1 MKKFTLL
8 PLAALVAS
16 SMAMADDIKVLKF
29 SEDGTP
35 TTFDPVQA
43 GTTYANTVTTAVYDT
58 LYEYKYLK
66 SPFELKP
73 NLAVDMPQVSED
85 GLTYTIKLKKGV
97 KFIDDPAFAD
107 GKGREVTAED
117 FVYSIKRHFDPKN
130 RSQGSWLWTGKIVG
144 VDDWKA
150 NGSDYSKTIEGV
162 QALDSHTV
170 QIKLIKPFPQLTY
183 TLAMGY
189 SSVVP
194 FEAVEKYGRELSVHP
209 VGSGPFKLVS
219 HNSTKTVLEKNT
231 DYRQE
236 TFDLAGSGYDAKV
249 HGFTGI
255 ASLDGKTLPIVDR
268 VELNWVKQASAR
280 WNSFSKGTE
289 IVNTTLQN
297 EQMNEVL
304 ANKHPVQLKPEYAER
319 FNFRVNPEAGLVYNF
334 FNFDDE
340 YFGYS
345 KDPEINA
352 ANKALRCAIV
362 KSFNWPQRVNRF
374 YLGIG
379 EAYPGFIV
387 PGTDGF
393 DPNMDQSSI
402 QQDIAGAK
410 KLLKEHGWTKQNLPV
425 LNYPGVSS
433 TRNKQFF
440 EQFRGNLTKIGY
452 PKKKVRQKTYA
463 TFGDFNKDVKMSKT
477 QLIPMGWGLD
487 YPDAENTL
495 QLFYGPNRS
504 PGSNGSNY
512 NNPEFNKLYEQAS
525 VMQPSPERTE
535 IYKKMNQMVVDDC
548 VGIGGYSRTR
558 IRMWHKNA
566 IMWPQRDVMGNYLKY
581 VDIKS

>member
-1 MKKFTLL
+1 MKKFTML
-8 PLAALVAS
+8 PLAALVVS
-16 SMAMADDIKVLKF
+16 SFAMADDIKVFKF

-35 TTFDPVQA
+35 TTFDPVQS

-85 GLTYTIKLKKGV
+85 GLTYTIKLKQGV
-97 KFIDDPAFAD
+97 KFIDDPAFEG
-107 GKGREVTAED
+107 GKGREVTAGD
-117 FVYSIKRHFDPKN
+117 FVYSIKRHFDVKN
-130 RSQGSWLWTGKIVG
+130 RSQGAWLWSGKIVG
-144 VDDWKA
+144 LDAWKDA
-150 NGSDYSKTIEGV
+150 GSDYAKEIEGLK
-162 QALDSHTV
+162 ALDRYTV
-170 QIKLIKPFPQLTY
+170 QIKLVKPFPQLTY

-189 SSVVP
+189 SGVVP
-194 FEAVEKYGRELSVHP
+194 VEAVEKYGRELSIHP

-219 HNSTKTVLEKNT
+219 HNSTKTVLEKNP

-236 TFDLAGSGYDAKV
+236 TFDLAGSGYNEEV

-255 ASLDGKTLPIVDR
+255 ASLDGKQLPIVDR
-268 VELNWVKQASAR
+268 VELNWIKQASAR

-289 IVNTTLQN
+289 VANTTLQN
-297 EQMNEVL
+297 EQMDEVL
-304 ANKHPVQLKPEYAER
+304 ASKNPVKLKPEYAEQ

-345 KDPEINA
+345 DDPTTNA
-352 ANKALRCAIV
+352 QNKALRCAIV
-362 KSFNWPQRVNRF
+362 KSFDWPQRINRF

-393 DPNMDQSSI
+393 DPNMDDASI
-402 QQDIAGAK
+402 TQDLAGAK
-410 KLLKEHGWTKQNLPV
+410 KLLKEHGWNKRNLPV
-425 LNYPGVSS
+425 IYYPGTAS

-452 PKKKVRQKTYA
+452 PKRKIKQKTYA
-463 TFGDFNKDVKMSKT
+463 TFGDFNRDVKNSKT
-477 QLIPMGWGLD
+477 QMIPMGWGLD

-495 QLFYGPNRS
+495 QLFYGPNRA
-504 PGSNGSNY
+504 PGSNSANY

-525 VMQPSPERTE
+525 VMQPSPERTAL
-535 IYKKMNQMVVDDC
+535 YQKMNQMVVDDC

>member
-1 MKKFTLL
+1 MKKFTML

-16 SMAMADDIKVLKF
+16 SLAMAEDIKVFKF

-35 TTFDPVQA
+35 TTFDPVQS

-85 GLTYTIKLKKGV
+85 GLTYTIKLKQGV
-97 KFIDDPAFAD
+97 KFIDDPAFEG

-117 FVYSIKRHFDPKN
+117 FVYSIKRHFDAEN
-130 RSQGSWLWTGKIVG
+130 RSQGSWLWAGKIVG
-144 VDDWKA
+144 LDAWKDE
-150 NGSDYSKTIEGV
+150 GSDYGKTIEGLK
-162 QALDSHTV
+162 ALDRHTV
-170 QIKLIKPFPQLTY
+170 QIKLVKPFPQLTY

-189 SSVVP
+189 AGVVP
-194 FEAVEKYGRELSVHP
+194 VEAVEKYGRELSIHP

-219 HNSTKTVLEKNT
+219 HNSTKTVLEKNP

-236 TFDLAGSGYDAKV
+236 TFDLAGAGYNEKL

-255 ASLDGKTLPIVDR
+255 ATLDGKQLPIVDR

-280 WNSFSKGTE
+280 WNSFSKGSE

-297 EQMNEVL
+297 EQMDEVL
-304 ANKHPVQLKPEYAER
+304 ASKHPVKLKPEYAEK

-345 KDPEINA
+345 DDPKTNA
-352 ANKALRCAIV
+352 QNKALRCAIV
-362 KSFNWPQRVNRF
+362 KSFDWPQRISRF

-393 DPNMDQSSI
+393 DPNMDDASI
-402 QQDIAGAK
+402 TQDLAGAK
-410 KLLKEHGWTKQNLPV
+410 QLLKEHGWNKQNLPV
-425 LNYPGVSS
+425 IYYPGTAN

-452 PKKKVRQKTYA
+452 PKNKVKQKTFA
-463 TFGDFNKDVKMSKT
+463 TFGDFNRDVKNSKT

-504 PGSNGSNY
+504 PGSNSANY

-525 VMQPSPERTE
+525 VMQPSPERTAL
-535 IYKKMNQMVVDDC
+535 YQKMNQMVVDDC